1 MLPKQ
6 LLVAGGVTSVID
18 LVTVGV
24 AEEGDGIL
32 IGRPLY
38 TSFKNDVYARAG
50 AKMVPVSAEGKD
62 PMSEEMV
69 AQYEKELQK
78 QEKQGTKIR
87 AVILSRFVQTK
98 NEIRCRWNQLILDS
112 SPHNPLGKCYV
123 RLLPSKPLRIFY

>member
-1 MLPKQ
+1 MLPEQ

-18 LVTVGV
+18 LATVGV
-24 AEEGDGIL
+24 ADEGDGIL

-38 TSFKNDVYARAG
+38 TSFKNDVRARAG

-78 QEKQGTKIR
+78 QERQGIKIR
-87 AVILSRFVQTK
+87 AIILSRSVHTQNRKFIAVG
-98 NEIRCRWNQLILDS
+98 LS
-112 SPHNPLGKCYV
+112 
-123 RLLPSKPLRIFY
+123 